1 MTPEAALLV
10 PVAWSVSTVFA
21 GLSGLHV
28 YWAVGGRRGL
38 KGTIPELDG
47 KPLFRPG
54 VGVTLVVAF
63 LLAVAGALVLER
75 AAVGPGIVP
84 PTVSLWGTWG
94 VAAALIGRAIGDFNY
109 IGFFKRRKTTAFAG
123 LDTRLY
129 SPLALALGVGAGIVA
144 WGGR

>member
-1 MTPEAALLV
+1 MRSLLV
-10 PVAWSVSTVFA
+10 PIAFSVSTVLA

-28 YWAVGGRRGL
+28 YWAFGGHRGR
-38 KGTIPELDG
+38 KGAIPELDG

-54 VGVTLVVAF
+54 RGGTLGVAF
-63 LLAVAGALVLER
+63 LLAVAGALVLGR
-75 AAVGPGIVP
+75 AAVGPHIVP
-84 PTVSLWGTWG
+84 PLVSLWGARG

-109 IGFFKRRKTTAFAG
+109 VGFFKRRTTTAFAG

-144 WGGR
+144 WGGG

>member
-1 MTPEAALLV
+1 MRALLV

-28 YWAVGGRRGL
+28 YWAFGGHRGR
-38 KGTIPELDG
+38 KEAIPDLDG

-54 VGVTLVVAF
+54 LAGTLAVAV

-75 AAVGPGIVP
+75 AAVGPHVVP
-84 PTVSLWGTWG
+84 PIFGLWGTRG

-109 IGFFKRRKTTAFAG
+109 VGFFKRRKTTAFAG
-123 LDTRLY
+123 WDTRLY

-144 WGGR
+144 WGGG